1 MFSVTLQDDEL
12 IAALDEMPATV
23 IAVLTT
29 KVAGLAIKLQAL
41 VIDKLSGVLLHVRT
55 GALRRSIQEEVE
67 ATDTSVIGTVF
78 SKNQKGMSDGVKY
91 ARIQEDGGVT
101 GPHDIY
107 PSKAQALAFVVGGSQ
122 VFAKVVHHPGSHIP
136 AHHYMSGSL
145 GEMAAEITEGLRA
158 GVVEGIRQSMGT

>member
-78 SKNQKGMSDGVKY
+78 SSGDVKY